1 MPNLSGQRVD
11 YFDPESDSFFASGES
26 AGQRTVVITSDGGFG
41 VSDHR
46 PFHTGRSLSS
56 LLNGLQSRRN
66 LHPRRSPESV
76 SQEERDRINLNL
88 ETITSQF
95 SDQTINES
103 YGFENGTNKCPL
115 CNSVMRFIDHAL
127 NIRECMDEICDFR
140 IYGTSINDTFRT
152 NNGEMAIRD
161 SDGTLRVVIGRL

>member
-26 AGQRTVVITSDGGFG
+26 AGQRTVVITSDGSVG

-46 PFHTGRSLSS
+46 PIHTGRSFSS
-56 LLNGLQSRRN
+56 LLNGLQSRRM
-66 LHPRRSPESV
+66 PESV

-95 SDQTINES
+95 SDQTISES
-103 YGFENGTNKCPL
+103 HRFENGTNRCPL
-115 CNSVMRFIDHAL
+115 CNSVMRFIDHTL
-127 NIRECMDEICDFR
+127 NIRECMDEICDFQ
-140 IYGTSINDTFRT
+140 IHGTSVNDTFRT